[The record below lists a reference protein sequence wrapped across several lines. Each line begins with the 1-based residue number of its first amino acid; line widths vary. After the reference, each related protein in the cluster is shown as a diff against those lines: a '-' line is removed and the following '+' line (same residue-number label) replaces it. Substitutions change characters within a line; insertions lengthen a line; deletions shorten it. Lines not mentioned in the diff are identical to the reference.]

1 MIKLRDQIKLSMQE
15 LIETQDGL
23 IFGQNL
29 TDVGWVAGTIPEL
42 PNSKN
47 YVELP
52 ISDIAGPGI
61 AVGSAISGRPTVYI
75 SRYQGYLWFNM
86 APFAT
91 YAAPARVVFDQQCK
105 LLIRS
110 IADDGSLGPI
120 AAGSHFSI
128 ATHVQDLKIVS
139 PVSPQEWSDVWK
151 YFNQS
156 SEPIFVAEHRST
168 YDNVSKIE
176 DYKTI
181 CDVVV
186 LSIGGTSQLIPEIS
200 SNLNKSGISNSYANV
215 LWIKPF
221 NLASDLLSIIKNA
234 KLCVILD
241 PEDTGFGISNS
252 IKNELGKKMS
262 TEIITIGSKVG
273 FPGYSK
279 NLSSKYVDIKTVVD
293 LIQRNLNN
301 VS

>member
-1 MIKLRDQIKLSMQE
+1 MMKLRDQIKLSMQE

-29 TDVGWVAGTIPEL
+29 TDVGWVAGTLPEL
-42 PNSKN
+42 PDSKN

-91 YAAPARVVFDQQCK
+91 YAAPARGVFDQQCK

-110 IADDGSLGPI
+110 IADDGALGPI

-128 ATHVQDLKIVS
+128 ATHVQDLRIVS
-139 PVSPQEWSDVWK
+139 PVSPQEWSDIWRF
-151 YFNQS
+151 FNKN
-156 SEPIFVAEHRST
+156 SEPIFIAEHRST
-168 YDNVSKIE
+168 YDNVSRIE
-176 DYKTI
+176 KFKTI

-186 LSIGGTSQLIPEIS
+186 LSIGGTSQLVQEIS
-200 SNLNKSGISNSYANV
+200 SKLNQVGISNSYANI

-221 NLASDLLSIIKNA
+221 HLKSELLKIIHNS

-241 PEDTGFGISNS
+241 PEDAEFGIGNS
-252 IKNELGKKMS
+252 IKSELNKKMS
-262 TEIITIGSKVG
+262 TKIINIGSKVG

-279 NLSSKYVDIKTVVD
+279 NLSSKFVKIESVID
-293 LIQRNLNN
+293 LIRRNLDD
-301 VS
+301 VC

>member
-120 AAGSHFSI
+120 AAGSHFSSQNF
-128 ATHVQDLKIVS
+128 AQQDRRGRAC
-139 PVSPQEWSDVWK
+139 
-151 YFNQS
+151 N
-156 SEPIFVAEHRST
+156 
-168 YDNVSKIE
+168 
-176 DYKTI
+176 
-181 CDVVV
+181 
-186 LSIGGTSQLIPEIS
+186 GGSH
-200 SNLNKSGISNSYANV
+200 
-215 LWIKPF
+215 
-221 NLASDLLSIIKNA
+221 
-234 KLCVILD
+234 
-241 PEDTGFGISNS
+241 
-252 IKNELGKKMS
+252 
-262 TEIITIGSKVG
+262 
-273 FPGYSK
+273 
-279 NLSSKYVDIKTVVD
+279 
-293 LIQRNLNN
+293 
-301 VS
+301 

>member
-29 TDVGWVAGTIPEL
+29 TDVGWVAGTLPEL

-151 YFNQS
+151 YFNES
-156 SEPIFVAEHRST
+156 SEPIFVAEHRSN
-168 YDNVSKIE
+168 YDNVSRIE
-176 DYKTI
+176 DFKTN

-186 LSIGGTSQLIPEIS
+186 LSIGGTSQLLQEIFN
-200 SNLNKSGISNSYANV
+200 NLNKENIANSYANI

-221 NLASDLLSIIKNA
+221 ILTTELLSIIHNA

-241 PEDTGFGISNS
+241 PEDTEFGISNS
-252 IKNELGKKMS
+252 IKNELNMKIS
-262 TEIITIGSKVG
+262 TKVITIGSRVG

-279 NLSSKYVDIKTVVD
+279 NLSSKFVDIKTVVD
-293 LIQRNLNN
+293 LIKRDLNGG
-301 VS
+301 S